1 MSRRSDRIK
10 RLRVDDSI
18 VSATLT
24 GEDGSDAPE
33 LQAIGDGGNSDLEV
47 EEQPTQKTRAKK
59 GTRSTG
65 RVGKLHNMLDM
76 PLDVILEICS
86 LLHPKDILH
95 LARATRQLR
104 QYFMSRRAVSVWKA
118 ALANLPGVPP
128 CPEDLSEPAFCGLLF
143 EQHCSCC
150 LSRNCQDVYWQ
161 CGVRLCDSCRNRM
174 EWHEG
179 DTEFKIEAAAK
190 RMLKSRQLT
199 ELVPVV
205 RVYRGKQSR
214 FYLPA
219 LKDLITT
226 LKKTP
231 SNERAAFLD
240 RKAQL
245 LKSRC
250 QGLSSI
256 HEYLD
261 DLKCSRKDEL
271 SALRKERLDEILKR
285 LKEAG
290 YEEEVNDMIKS
301 WCGLDAFKRDPV
313 VGKAQ
318 ALTPRIWKNIEGEL
332 IADMEKRRADR
343 LASRRKTTLTHRLES
358 LRRFV
363 KDQAGKFPH
372 NQLSSLEIAL
382 CIPEV
387 YQALDPNI
395 QEFNVE
401 KFFLTLHAL
410 VPQFVEDR
418 EEHSRDILRSTLRKE
433 LALEESTDPFGLAVT
448 MQLKC
453 DRCGKSVTLDQIA
466 QHGCTQHFPPPQHVL
481 VAGMPVLDQ
490 EIIIHMFRWQSHA
503 PFWISD
509 LHCFRRSIKDAAA
522 VVEACGFNANTT
534 TVSSMDAAEIMLTCR
549 NHDLYAPVMKWREAV
564 VHAQEHTVPYKPLEQ
579 ATEAEV
585 SVAKDIKAA
594 AAAKLQ
600 STMQEPTFQYACG
613 RCKSLVKSTKALS
626 SNIFGNVTAP
636 TETDCIESVMQSTV
650 KVIPTDTV
658 YLISDDEKH
667 KSNLFTTQCLQN
679 GTGRAFRSAQ
689 A

>member
-1 MSRRSDRIK
+1 
-10 RLRVDDSI
+10 
-18 VSATLT
+18 
-24 GEDGSDAPE
+24 
-33 LQAIGDGGNSDLEV
+33 
-47 EEQPTQKTRAKK
+47 
-59 GTRSTG
+59 
-65 RVGKLHNMLDM
+65 
-76 PLDVILEICS
+76 
-86 LLHPKDILH
+86 
-95 LARATRQLR
+95 
-104 QYFMSRRAVSVWKA
+104 
-118 ALANLPGVPP
+118 
-128 CPEDLSEPAFCGLLF
+128 
-143 EQHCSCC
+143 
-150 LSRNCQDVYWQ
+150 
-161 CGVRLCDSCRNRM
+161 
-174 EWHEG
+174 
-179 DTEFKIEAAAK
+179 
-190 RMLKSRQLT
+190 
-199 ELVPVV
+199 
-205 RVYRGKQSR
+205 
-214 FYLPA
+214 
-219 LKDLITT
+219 
-226 LKKTP
+226 
-231 SNERAAFLD
+231 
-240 RKAQL
+240 
-245 LKSRC
+245 
-250 QGLSSI
+250 
-256 HEYLD
+256 
-261 DLKCSRKDEL
+261 
-271 SALRKERLDEILKR
+271 
-285 LKEAG
+285 
-290 YEEEVNDMIKS
+290 MIKS

-318 ALTPRIWKNIEGEL
+318 ALTPRSEPHIFICFTQMLIHPLVWKNIEGEL

-418 EEHSRDILRSTLRKE
+418 EERSRDILRSTLRKE

-490 EIIIHMFRWQSHA
+490 EIIIHMFRWQSRA

-564 VHAQEHTVPYKPLEQ
+564 RI
-579 ATEAEV
+579 
-585 SVAKDIKAA
+585 SVRIVKRLRSDVRCDLSYRWFMLKSIQFLINRWSKQLRRRYLWQKTSRRRQLRNYSQPCRSPPFNTPVAA
-594 AAAKLQ
+594 ARVL
-600 STMQEPTFQYACG
+600 
-613 RCKSLVKSTKALS
+613 
-626 SNIFGNVTAP
+626 
-636 TETDCIESVMQSTV
+636 
-650 KVIPTDTV
+650 
-658 YLISDDEKH
+658 
-667 KSNLFTTQCLQN
+667 
-679 GTGRAFRSAQ
+679 
-689 A
+689 